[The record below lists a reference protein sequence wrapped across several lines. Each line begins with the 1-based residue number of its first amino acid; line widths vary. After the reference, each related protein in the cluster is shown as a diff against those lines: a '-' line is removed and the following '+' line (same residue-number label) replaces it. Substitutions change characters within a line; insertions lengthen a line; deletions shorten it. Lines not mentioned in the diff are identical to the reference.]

1 MQQLQLEGID
11 TIIFDLGKV
20 IINLDMD
27 ATYHRLEEIYGEGY
41 EEIMTS
47 FNAEHLFTDY
57 ETGQISTQ
65 IFVNALKSR
74 AKDGINQDDII
85 TAWNAMLGDIPQ
97 ARFDILLK
105 AKERYSTYCLSNTNE
120 LHINWIENWLES
132 YKGIRTLDPFF
143 HKVYYSHEMGQRKP
157 EVEIF
162 ETLINAHQLNPSRTV
177 FIDDTAGHLIGA
189 RQAGLNTFH
198 LTKDLTLE
206 DLFEGLL

>member
-74 AKDGINQDDII
+74 AKDGINQDNII

-105 AKERYSTYCLSNTNE
+105 AKARYSTYCLSNTNE
-120 LHINWIENWLES
+120 LHINWIEDWLENH
-132 YKGIRTLDPFF
+132 KGLRTLDPFF

-189 RQAGLNTFH
+189 RQAGLNTYHF
-198 LTKDLTLE
+198 TKELTLE